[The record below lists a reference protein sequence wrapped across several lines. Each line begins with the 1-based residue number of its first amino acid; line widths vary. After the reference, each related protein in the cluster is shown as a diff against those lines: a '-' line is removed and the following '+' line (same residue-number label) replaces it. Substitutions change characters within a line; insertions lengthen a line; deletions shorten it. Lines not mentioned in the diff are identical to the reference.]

1 MNAAFRWEMT
11 VGERRGFGLAAFVA
25 GAFFAVTSL
34 LVTALLAIWA
44 LLDPDFEYVEP
55 IWAWLA
61 ITAVLSAAASV
72 LGAEAA
78 RRGRRAARE
87 PETPVR
93 YAAALFFAAILWL
106 VWSFAA
112 SVWFI
117 GLAFF
122 VVALAATG
130 ALVCLVIGRLVIVA
144 RALLDSR
151 R

>member
-1 MNAAFRWEMT
+1 MNAVFRWEMT
-11 VGERRGFGLAAFVA
+11 AGERRGFGLAAFAA

-34 LVTALLAIWA
+34 LVTVLLAVWA
-44 LLDPDFEYVEP
+44 LLDPDFEYVDP

-87 PETPVR
+87 PESPVR
-93 YAAALFFAAILWL
+93 YAVALFFAAVIWL
-106 VWSFAA
+106 AWSFAA
-112 SVWFI
+112 SVYFV
-117 GLAFF
+117 GFAFF
-122 VVALAATG
+122 VVALAGTA
-130 ALVCLVIGRLVIVA
+130 ALACLVLGRLVMAV